1 MDEKILTQHPQ
12 GLKGVN
18 ISRARYDLV
27 RNAILSIVRDY
38 GEITFTELMMAC
50 EHKLS
55 GKLQGGSVS
64 WYTTTVKLDL
74 EARGMI
80 EKIPGSRPQK
90 LRLRRERT
98 TRPIP
103 HLRRRKS

>member
-50 EHKLS
+50 EHKHWSTS
-55 GKLQGGSVS
+55 GWLGL

-74 EARGMI
+74 EAGND
-80 EKIPGSRPQK
+80 
-90 LRLRRERT
+90 
-98 TRPIP
+98 
-103 HLRRRKS
+103 